1 MGRFS
6 HILFL
11 RHRDLSRDNAFSLPQ
26 YERGM
31 GRFSHILFLRHRDLS
46 RDNAFS
52 LPQYERGMGQE
63 AHFVSLLALRV
74 TAGGRNP

>member
-1 MGRFS
+1 MRQDVHVVSIPFP
-6 HILFL
+6 
-11 RHRDLSRDNAFSLPQ
+11 LSLG
-26 YERGM
+26 ERGM
-31 GRFSHILFLRHRDLS
+31 GRLSHILFLRHRDLS

>member
-1 MGRFS
+1 MGEDVHFVS
-6 HILFL
+6 IPFP
-11 RHRDLSRDNAFSLPQ
+11 LSQ
-26 YERGM
+26 GERGM
-31 GRFSHILFLRHRDLS
+31 GRLSHILFLRHRDLS

>member
-1 MGRFS
+1 MGRLG
-6 HILFL
+6 LFV
-11 RHRDLSRDNAFSLPQ
+11 SLANIPSLVIMRFTSPQ

-31 GRFSHILFLRHRDLS
+31 GSSLS
-46 RDNAFS
+46 IPASPLVNTSVAFAP
-52 LPQYERGMGQE
+52 LLQGERGMGQE

>member
-1 MGRFS
+1 
-6 HILFL
+6 
-11 RHRDLSRDNAFSLPQ
+11 
-26 YERGM
+26 M